1 MITPSSSSTSK
12 DSEVRT
18 TKPSEEEDAT
28 EEINLDDLDICTHPD
43 SLGYMC
49 HTCSYKRWRTG
60 FDAVKTRVEKKVE
73 VVTSDNKDAVKAGET
88 PEQSAEAADIL
99 KNVNWQ
105 QVFSFAGINV

>member
-1 MITPSSSSTSK
+1 M
-12 DSEVRT
+12 
-18 TKPSEEEDAT
+18 
-28 EEINLDDLDICTHPD
+28 
-43 SLGYMC
+43 
-49 HTCSYKRWRTG
+49 
-60 FDAVKTRVEKKVE
+60 KTRVEKKVE